1 MPSAAQDHSEERRR
15 RERYLVVR
23 RVTVIGSVIDFALGA
38 GKIVVGAAVHSQ
50 ALIADGL
57 HSLSDL
63 VTDIGVIWAAKHV
76 SEPPDAEHPYGHQ
89 RIETMASVA
98 LGVVLVLVAGGIAYD
113 ALIKLWRSEVSSAPG
128 PWSLAIVVAS
138 VISKEALYHY
148 TARAARRLNSEML
161 LSNAWHHRTD
171 AFSSL
176 VVIAGLVGTM
186 YGYGSLDAVAAI
198 IVAGMITWVG
208 WTIMRSGARELVD
221 TAVDAEQTRAIKE
234 EAIAVEG
241 VADIHDLR
249 TRRMGGSIVLD
260 GHVLLSDPTVSVSEG
275 HRIGEAVRKRLKKR
289 FKDLTDITIHVDA
302 EDDRFDFSSARL
314 PLRAKLLERLAEY
327 WKDIPAAAAVEG
339 TVIHY
344 LEGRVQVET
353 RLSLNRFE
361 DIRQAQ
367 QAARQLTEAA
377 AQDPDIERIDIS
389 FR

>member
-1 MPSAAQDHSEERRR
+1 MSLAARDHSENQER

-23 RVTVIGSVIDFALGA
+23 RVTVIGSVIDLLLAA
-38 GKIVVGAAVHSQ
+38 GKIVIGAGVHSQ

-89 RIETMASVA
+89 RIETLASVV
-98 LGVVLVLVAGGIAYD
+98 LGVVLLLVAGGIAYE
-113 ALIKLWRSEVSSAPG
+113 ALMKLLRDEVVATPG

-138 VISKEALYHY
+138 VISKEAIYQY
-148 TARAARRLNSEML
+148 TVRAARQLRSELL

-186 YGYGSLDAVAAI
+186 YGYASLDSVAAI

-208 WTIMRSGARELVD
+208 WTIMRNGARELID
-221 TAVDAEQTRAIKE
+221 TAVDEEQTREIR
-234 EAIAVEG
+234 EAALGVEG

-249 TRRMGGSIVLD
+249 TRRMGGNIVLD
-260 GHVLLSDPTVSVSEG
+260 GHVLLSQPTVSVSEG

-289 FKDLTDITIHVDA
+289 FRDLTDITIHVDA
-302 EDDRFDFSSARL
+302 EDDRFDPTSARL
-314 PLRAKLLERLAEY
+314 PLRADLLERLAGY
-327 WKDIPAAAAVEG
+327 WKDIPAAASVEK

-344 LEGRVQVET
+344 LEGRIRVEI
-353 RLSLNRFE
+353 RLALDRFE
-361 DIRQAQ
+361 DIQQAQ
-367 QAARQLTEAA
+367 TAARQLAEAA
-377 AQDPDIERIDIS
+377 SSDPDIERIDIL
-389 FR
+389 FG